1 MRPSMN
7 LLSRLATA
15 IQLTRLTI
23 AFGAVSD
30 IWFVVLLVR
39 AGMAGGAT
47 AGVAAAAGVGTPPM
61 AGPVRPSPAPDGA
74 AAPAGAAGAEALLPE
89 VAAMPLPAALL
100 AGAIIAVGL
109 FAYGAS
115 LNDVLDVRHDS
126 TFSPSRPIP
135 AGRIGHAQAMVV
147 TVGSLIVAV
156 LGAAWIGTWSVCI
169 TLLTAAALLFYN
181 ATGKYIPAV
190 GVVTMGLVHAAHM
203 YIPAEGLTFTWPVW
217 LVMSHAV
224 GIAAA
229 VHVLEGK
236 RPRFDRRGVTLA
248 IVGWLFWSL
257 VLLWVARVG
266 DGDWP
271 SDAASW
277 RVILPLLTGLAF
289 VVVARHKTAGLEG
302 RRAAEKVRRYGAMWQ
317 ALYASAWL
325 MALGLTQEAV
335 WMGLFAFVGFA
346 VMTVIKEI
354 TGASGRP
361 LAYR

>member
-1 MRPSMN
+1 MRGSMN

-30 IWFVVLLVR
+30 IWFVIFLLR
-39 AGMAGGAT
+39 SGMGGGGT
-47 AGVAAAAGVGTPPM
+47 AADAAGTFP
-61 AGPVRPSPAPDGA
+61 GPVAPSGL
-74 AAPAGAAGAEALLPE
+74 AGEVLPT
-89 VAAMPLPAALL
+89 VATMPLPAALV

-147 TVGSLIVAV
+147 TVGSLIIAV

-169 TLLTAAALLFYN
+169 TLLAAAGILFYN

-203 YIPAEGLTFTWPVW
+203 FIPAENLAFTWPVW
-217 LVMSHAV
+217 LVMTHAV

-236 RPRFDRRGVTLA
+236 RPRFDRRGITLTV
-248 IVGWLFWSL
+248 VGWLFWSL
-257 VLLWVARVG
+257 VLLWIARVG
-266 DGDWP
+266 GGQWP
-271 SDAASW
+271 ADVAPW
-277 RVILPLLTGLAF
+277 RVSLPLATMLAF

-317 ALYASAWL
+317 ALYAAAWL
-325 MALGLTQEAV
+325 GALGLTHEAV
-335 WMGLFAFVGFA
+335 WMGLFALGGFV
-346 VMTVIKEI
+346 VMTMIKEI
-354 TGASGRP
+354 SGAGGRP

>member
-1 MRPSMN
+1 MRRSMN

-15 IQLTRLTI
+15 IQLTRLTV
-23 AFGAVSD
+23 AFGAVAD

-39 AGMAGGAT
+39 AGMAGGAP
-47 AGVAAAAGVGTPPM
+47 AAAGVAGRSGAEDPPPGPVGIDA
-61 AGPVRPSPAPDGA
+61 AGPVP
-74 AAPAGAAGAEALLPE
+74 AAPAMDAVLPE

-115 LNDVLDVRHDS
+115 LNDVLDVRHDA

-203 YIPAEGLTFTWPVW
+203 YIPAETLAFTWPVW
-217 LVMSHAV
+217 LVMTHAV

-248 IVGWLFWSL
+248 IAGCLFLSGGGG
-257 VLLWVARVG
+257 RDQEC
-266 DGDWP
+266 DGEHQQGGP
-271 SDAASW
+271 
-277 RVILPLLTGLAF
+277 
-289 VVVARHKTAGLEG
+289 
-302 RRAAEKVRRYGAMWQ
+302 
-317 ALYASAWL
+317 
-325 MALGLTQEAV
+325 
-335 WMGLFAFVGFA
+335 
-346 VMTVIKEI
+346 
-354 TGASGRP
+354 
-361 LAYR
+361 